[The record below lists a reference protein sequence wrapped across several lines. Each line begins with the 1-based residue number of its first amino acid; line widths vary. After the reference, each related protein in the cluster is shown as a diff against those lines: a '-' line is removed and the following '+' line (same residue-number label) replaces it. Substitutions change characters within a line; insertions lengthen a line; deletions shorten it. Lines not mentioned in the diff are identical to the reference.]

1 MKKCYPFIALLS
13 AFILLSDFY
22 HTQAQSIIRGPYLQ
36 SQGPNSIV
44 IRWRTDSLTDSRVYY
59 GDTLG
64 SIALFKDSVTPTTEH
79 RVLLTGLT
87 PLTRYF
93 YSVGS
98 SSQILRGSDSL
109 LFFKTAPDSSSH
121 VPVRF
126 WAIGDFGHGNQAQAD
141 VRESY
146 IRYAQKTK
154 PADLQLW
161 LGDNVYQDGTDEE
174 YQSKVFDTI
183 YGYAKLFTNLPF
195 ASTSGNHDYNSICP
209 WQDANGIPVL
219 CNVNPNNHTGP
230 YLSLIDPPTQGELG
244 GVASGK
250 KLFYSMDYGDIHFVF
265 LNSELGS
272 YNSSYNWTG
281 VLNTSQSFTSPMLDW
296 LKLDLQ
302 ATTKK
307 WKVVIWHQCPYSA
320 QDNFTEENSVQIFC
334 TATRHHFNPIIEQY
348 GADLVLTGHDHNF
361 QRSYLINGHYGG
373 KTSFTASN
381 MINGSSGK
389 DDLGEAYI
397 KYTSGPLKDK
407 GTVYVVAGNSS
418 GSNSYS
424 PFDHPAIYYGHA
436 CDTCYGS
443 FVFDVDGDR
452 LDGYYLTHTDSIYDH
467 FTILKQNWSG
477 IEKEPAAVEQF
488 FVYPN
493 PTQGETTI
501 GYKLLKSCL
510 VKIDVMDV
518 SGRIIH
524 TAYEGKLAIGDYKTT
539 IDFGKPKFSN
549 GSYMIRLNCEGA
561 DKYLKVVKAN

>member
-1 MKKCYPFIALLS
+1 MKKCYLIVVILTFVLPALE
-13 AFILLSDFY
+13 
-22 HTQAQSIIRGPYLQ
+22 AQSIVRGPYLQ

-44 IRWRTDSLTDSRVYY
+44 LRWRTDSLTDSRVYF

-64 SIALFKDSVTPTTEH
+64 SITQYKDSNTLTTEH
-79 RVLLTGLT
+79 RILLTGLT
-87 PLTRYF
+87 PLTKYF

-98 SSQILRGSDSL
+98 SSQILRGADSL

-126 WAIGDFGHGNQAQAD
+126 WTIGDFGHGNQAQAD

-146 IRYAQKTK
+146 LRYAQKTK

-161 LGDNVYQDGTDEE
+161 VGDNAYSDGTDAEF
-174 YQSKVFDTI
+174 QNKVFDTV
-183 YGYAKLFTNLPF
+183 YGYGNLMTYLPF

-219 CNVNPNNHTGP
+219 CNIDPNNHTGP

-244 GVASGK
+244 GLASGRK
-250 KLFYSMDYGDIHFVF
+250 IFYSMDYGDIHFVF

-307 WKVVIWHQCPYSA
+307 WKVVIWHQTPYSG

-373 KTSFTASN
+373 KSSFTASN
-381 MINGSSGK
+381 MINGTSGK
-389 DDLGEAYI
+389 DDLGEAYV
-397 KYTSGPLKDK
+397 KYTNGPLKDK
-407 GTVYVVAGNSS
+407 GTVYVLAGNSS
-418 GSNSYS
+418 EGNAYS
-424 PFDHPAIYYGHA
+424 PISHPAIYYGHA

-452 LDGYYLTHTDSIYDH
+452 LDGYYVTHTDSVYDH

-477 IEKEPAAVEQF
+477 MNEEQVAFEQF

-493 PTQGETTI
+493 PVVGETTV
-501 GYKLLKSCL
+501 GYKLIKNCD
-510 VKIDVMDV
+510 VKIDVLNI
-518 SGRIIH
+518 SGRMVYH
-524 TAYEGKLAIGDYKTT
+524 AYDGSLTPGDYKTT
-539 IDFGKPKFSN
+539 IDFSKPQFTS
-549 GSYMIRLNCEGA
+549 GTYMVRINCGGEV
-561 DKYLKVVKAN
+561 KYLKVVKTS